1 MEIVYYALCNGR
13 KLQIRIYIYIKCS
26 ETKDTKGGE

>member
-1 MEIVYYALCNGR
+1 MRYVMEGNYRYVY
-13 KLQIRIYIYIKCS
+13 IYIYIKCS